1 MSLTKEDLL
10 ALSQMMDEKLDKK
23 LDEKLDKNLKPI
35 HEDISSI
42 HEDISSMKEEIAS
55 IDDRIDEKLKP
66 IQEEIRHT
74 RVLLENQEHNIR
86 LIAEQYTD
94 ISLKLGRVNEIDDL
108 RDRVRTLETIAKNHS
123 AKLQELQKA
132 E

>member
-23 LDEKLDKNLKPI
+23 LQPI
-35 HEDISSI
+35 Q
-42 HEDISSMKEEIAS
+42 EEIAS
-55 IDDRIDEKLKP
+55 IDARIDEKLRPLQEEIASIDAKMDEKLRP
-66 IQEEIRHT
+66 LQEEIRHT
-74 RVLLENQEHNIR
+74 RVLLESQDHNIR

-94 ISLKLGRVNEIDDL
+94 ISQKLGRVNEIDDL
-108 RDRVRTLETIAKNHS
+108 RDRVRTLETIARNHS
-123 AKLQELQKA
+123 AKFRELQKV

>member
-10 ALSQMMDEKLDKK
+10 ALSQMMDEKLD
-23 LDEKLDKNLKPI
+23 EKLDKKLQPI
-35 HEDISSI
+35 
-42 HEDISSMKEEIAS
+42 
-55 IDDRIDEKLKP
+55 R
-66 IQEEIRHT
+66 EEIRHT
-74 RVLLENQEHNIR
+74 RVLLEDQEHNIR

-108 RDRVRTLETIAKNHS
+108 RDRVRTLETIARNHS
-123 AKLQELQKA
+123 VKFRELEKA